1 MDGVIYRS
9 EMRAAACHVDGQD
22 GACHVDGQ
30 GAWRP
35 LLLLVPLRL
44 GLEHL
49 NEVLFLLLL
58 LLLLFYTWHATVRV
72 CECERGWFVLLLHIL
87 PRHNNNR
94 RTFPRSARCLT
105 CPALSGLSAGALAD
119 PTTSSVDNGRSY
131 STSTLTRRVVVVPST
146 WHAAV

>member
-9 EMRAAACHVDGQD
+9 EMRAAACHVDGED

-58 LLLLFYTWHATVRV
+58 LLLFYTWHAAPWSRAPQ
-72 CECERGWFVLLLHIL
+72 RG
-87 PRHNNNR
+87 
-94 RTFPRSARCLT
+94 
-105 CPALSGLSAGALAD
+105 
-119 PTTSSVDNGRSY
+119 
-131 STSTLTRRVVVVPST
+131 VVVLHVA
-146 WHAAV
+146 HD